1 MQKTLAELIASIA
14 DDNGCIPYDLA
25 FNLASLQGESV
36 AIDFVEVY
44 GIAASWSMGVDLG
57 EFLVWVNQSAEG
69 HYGSLWSLKKF
80 KTISSTVIHSMPAQT
95 KLKNQ
100 SIIET
105 IGQQLVDDLYSLVKY
120 SHESLTLELHEY
132 HENCINERE
141 NARTSEKL
149 KFKELFNL
157 IVNSELQDIYESL
170 QDYSQK
176 AVRNYVRDV
185 YPDWRD
191 SMV

>member
-1 MQKTLAELIASIA
+1 
-14 DDNGCIPYDLA
+14 
-25 FNLASLQGESV
+25 
-36 AIDFVEVY
+36 
-44 GIAASWSMGVDLG
+44 
-57 EFLVWVNQSAEG
+57 
-69 HYGSLWSLKKF
+69 
-80 KTISSTVIHSMPAQT
+80 MPAQT